1 MEPKDFIQVCK
12 KKKKKK
18 KLSHLTREA
27 AVADL
32 YIPRLQKNT
41 QKTHTH
47 AHSVVLFLRVPPAST
62 YPRRHDS

>member
-12 KKKKKK
+12 KKEKEK
-18 KLSHLTREA
+18 KLSHSTREA

-32 YIPRLQKNT
+32 YIPRLQK
-41 QKTHTH
+41 THTH
-47 AHSVVLFLRVPPAST
+47 AHSVVLFLLVPPAST

>member
-12 KKKKKK
+12 KEKEK
-18 KLSHLTREA
+18 KLSHSTREA

-32 YIPRLQKNT
+32 YIFLGYRKHT
-41 QKTHTH
+41 KTLTH
-47 AHSVVLFLRVPPAST
+47 AHSVVLFLLVPPAST